1 MSLTRMKSLT
11 VLFLAGYCLQANAAP
26 RKVDRVDV
34 WSENGKNFIAITL
47 DKSFSTFNKL
57 DVAEA
62 DLKSVVVGQVA
73 LGALTQSG
81 PLKIA
86 SAYGQGAEI
95 VLTLADGEAVRVNLK
110 LPLRIGFDSVPFGAN
125 AADKIDINE
134 ADYPITVAAGKA
146 PPKAPAFKAASGKSD
161 AQLYFDG
168 EISHVQGGSVI
179 GSYDVKLSHN
189 NYFDFLGTVASQTPL
204 FTLMGGDVPN
214 ADPDSMQLGWT
225 FSFPLVVNDYRA
237 PLLGV
242 IWQQTPQIESTR
254 DYTYSNFVYSSV
266 FQFIGRTWGSP
277 LKGPSLQIMPYL
289 GADLGRNLA
298 TTVASARDQAILR
311 PLAGG
316 TLNLLL
322 FKIKSDSVSITGDY
336 VRRWPL
342 TNEVLLSTNSAGNA
356 VTASAGT
363 GPRDHVRTGLNIGL
377 NTFTCL
383 TIGYERGS
391 LPPAFQFVDN
401 KWTVSLVIKAKN

>member
-1 MSLTRMKSLT
+1 MTRNRSLTAVAL
-11 VLFLAGYCLQANAAP
+11 LACCLHASAAP

-34 WSENGKNFIAITL
+34 YSEGGKNYIAITL
-47 DKSFSTFNKL
+47 DTSFSSLNKL
-57 DVAEA
+57 SVADA
-62 DLKSVVVGQVA
+62 DLKSILVGQVA
-73 LGALTQSG
+73 LGALTQGG
-81 PLKIA
+81 PLKIVA
-86 SAYGQGAEI
+86 AYGQGAEI

-110 LPLRIGFDSVPFGAN
+110 LPLRIRFDAVPFGSN
-125 AADKIDINE
+125 AADKIDITE

-146 PPKAPAFKAASGKSD
+146 PPKVPALKAASGKSD

-168 EISHVQGGSVI
+168 EISHVRTGNVI
-179 GSYDVKLSHN
+179 GSYDLKLSHN
-189 NYFDFLGTVASQTPL
+189 SYFDFLGTVASQTPL
-204 FTLMGGDVPN
+204 FTLTGGDVPK

-225 FSFPLVVNDYRA
+225 FTFPLFVNDYRA
-237 PLLGV
+237 PFLGM

-254 DYTYSNFVYSSV
+254 NYTYSNFVYSSV

-277 LKGPSLQIMPYL
+277 AKGPSLSILPYL
-289 GADLGRNLA
+289 GVDVGRNLS
-298 TTVASARDQAILR
+298 TTVASARDQTILR
-311 PLAGG
+311 PLTGG

-322 FKIKSDSVSITGDY
+322 FKVKSTSVSITGDY

-342 TNEVLLSTNSAGNA
+342 TNEVLLSTNSAGNT

-363 GPRDHVRTGLNIGL
+363 KPRDHVKTGLNVGL
-377 NTFTCL
+377 NTFTSL
-383 TIGYERGS
+383 AIAYERGS